1 MEAGVPRENII
12 VQDRSM
18 NTKESVTFSIPL
30 LSDRLDKINKVIL
43 IARPSHMRRARAT
56 FLQHFPKDVE
66 VICQPAKEH
75 PHPSELEEDE
85 LMDVA
90 IRCLEEYFR
99 IDEYGKKGDI
109 VKQKFPFEV
118 SKAAVDLIYLID
130 PFLSEKQKQRIGLPV

>member
-43 IARPSHMRRARAT
+43 IARPSHMRRAR
-56 FLQHFPKDVE
+56 
-66 VICQPAKEH
+66 KEH